1 MKKDKIKNQKS
12 VNFFSGIF
20 LYLRYTC
27 AVPSPPGYT
36 EWYGQ
41 GAEKGRRKH
50 KGNIFGKAAF

>member
-27 AVPSPPGYT
+27 AVPSTPGYA

-41 GAEKGRRKH
+41 GAKEGRRKQ
-50 KGNIFGKAAF
+50 G